1 MGIYKNKAY
10 PLRIDINIMEKL
22 KVIAKENGRT
32 NNKQIESVL
41 KEYLKDYEEN
51 HGKISPD
58 QYL

>member
-32 NNKQIESVL
+32 TNKQIESVL

-51 HGKISPD
+51 HGEISPD